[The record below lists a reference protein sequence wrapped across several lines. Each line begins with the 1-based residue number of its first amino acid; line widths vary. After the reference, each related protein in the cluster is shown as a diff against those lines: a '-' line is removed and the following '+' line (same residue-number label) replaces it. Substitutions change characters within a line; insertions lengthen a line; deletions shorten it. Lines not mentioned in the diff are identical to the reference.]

1 MTDRQVAVWQC
12 PHCGAVRTLVLPS
25 YYTIRRE
32 CEHWRPDAVYIYVMR
47 PLNDLAKAV
56 DEHESEIEKESAA
69 RTLRERMITEERADY
84 RFGFV

>member
-1 MTDRQVAVWQC
+1 
-12 PHCGAVRTLVLPS
+12 
-25 YYTIRRE
+25 
-32 CEHWRPDAVYIYVMR
+32 MR